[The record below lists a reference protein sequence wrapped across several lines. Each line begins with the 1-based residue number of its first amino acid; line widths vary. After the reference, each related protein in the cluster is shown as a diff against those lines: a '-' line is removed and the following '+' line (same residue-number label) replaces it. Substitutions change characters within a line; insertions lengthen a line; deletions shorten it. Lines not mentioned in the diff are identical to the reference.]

1 ERGASWAL
9 NVLAW
14 NAMARAD
21 YSRARLL
28 YEQAADAYR
37 ATGDERLEHTAL
49 SALAMV
55 ASAERDAPRAVS
67 LMREVVA
74 RARREGSARSLALG
88 LNNLGASQEM
98 AGEEELARQAYEEAV
113 ALNRQIANKPGLAV
127 ALCNLGYVTLATAPT
142 DAPSHFR
149 ESLELSREVEDPR
162 TIAYCLEA
170 AARIFLERG
179 DETHVA

>member
-1 ERGASWAL
+1 LALDVALRSDPELALSLGRWLMPSWLLRGESREGRERLAAALAGAPDASPEARAWALRAQALLAVQQSDHEVAEALGGEALALFRELGDERGASWAL

-55 ASAERDAPRAVS
+55 ASAERDA
-67 LMREVVA
+67 
-74 RARREGSARSLALG
+74 
-88 LNNLGASQEM
+88 
-98 AGEEELARQAYEEAV
+98 
-113 ALNRQIANKPGLAV
+113 
-127 ALCNLGYVTLATAPT
+127 
-142 DAPSHFR
+142 
-149 ESLELSREVEDPR
+149 
-162 TIAYCLEA
+162 
-170 AARIFLERG
+170 
-179 DETHVA
+179 